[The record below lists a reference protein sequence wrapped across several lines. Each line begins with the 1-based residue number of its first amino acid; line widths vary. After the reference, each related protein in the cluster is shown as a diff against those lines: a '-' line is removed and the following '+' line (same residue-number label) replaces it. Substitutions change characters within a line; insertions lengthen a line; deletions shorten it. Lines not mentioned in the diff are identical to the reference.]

1 MILANVAQP
10 AKIYELVLLNNIF
23 IQLFWSSFGSLRFFL
38 VEGYLLP
45 LIFKQIRKWNIFN
58 FVSQFGSMFG
68 ILSNIQDRGFW
79 TNSGWHLV
87 CDYFQ
92 KKLHLRCLA
101 NSEFASKACYDL
113 AMFDRTSISDF
124 WQCFEF
130 ACNSWYIFK
139 EEKIHTWC
147 IDTWFPGWQEIKS
160 LI

>member
-101 NSEFASKACYDL
+101 K
-113 AMFDRTSISDF
+113 F
-124 WQCFEF
+124 WVCL
-130 ACNSWYIFK
+130 
-139 EEKIHTWC
+139 
-147 IDTWFPGWQEIKS
+147 KS
-160 LI
+160 LLWLSNVWQDLHLRFLAVLWIWL